1 MAKKESQNNL
11 TLFDVMKKEVTYHND
26 FSNTIFTDFTLKEKQ
41 LLLFLIAG
49 IKDTD
54 PDNKVY
60 SFNPK
65 EVKRMLNMTRQSYS
79 LDFTLKEKQ
88 LLLFLIA
95 GIKDT
100 DPDNKVYSFNP
111 KEVKRMLNMTRQ
123 SYSLLSEFVFSLQK
137 KPLTILK
144 PNKKIEA
151 ISIFDKVVYSPNDES
166 IDVKWGNSA
175 IEFFKKF
182 KTNFSDYFLENIIK
196 LKNENSVEFY
206 LKAESNLYR
215 GYFDIE
221 GEDIYKIFNVKY
233 PDLYNVKRFLINT
246 CLKDINK
253 NTDINIQVKN
263 KTIKRKIIGFTFSVV
278 KYPDL
283 YNVKRFLINT
293 CLKDINK
300 NTDINIQVKNKTIKR
315 KIIGFTFSVRRKV
328 SLSDELTKKIEKI
341 KKNIY
346 ISRSGF
352 FNKENLEKTLH
363 KLFRNFSNEELIQGL
378 ELCYHNIKNDFS
390 TFSYL
395 KNAIKYALD
404 NKEENKKEKSE
415 LKEVEIIDKNADI
428 EDAIIV
434 ENSEKNDNLK
444 TEEINSKG
452 IENIQLITKV
462 LDKEINIK
470 EKIKNK
476 EISLDKF
483 EKLSEEEQA
492 LIESK
497 ALILFKAEN
506 KGQDNFLV
514 LMKKNSPTMYY
525 KTLEKYI
532 LETMKEN
539 LIEEAEIIQKNIP
552 PIEAPIEKPLKKLEE
567 KTLPKK
573 RGRRKKL
580 DMLDELDKNE
590 EVPKNEK
597 KIISFVKKIYGKE
610 KVSEIILLKN
620 EKKIEV
626 FWSYYI
632 ELLKFNEEQKKK

>member
-26 FSNTIFTDFTLKEKQ
+26 FSNTIFT
-41 LLLFLIAG
+41 
-49 IKDTD
+49 
-54 PDNKVY
+54 
-60 SFNPK
+60 
-65 EVKRMLNMTRQSYS
+65 
-79 LDFTLKEKQ
+79 DFTLKEKQ

-263 KTIKRKIIGFTFSVV
+263 KTIKRKIIGFTFSV
-278 KYPDL
+278 
-283 YNVKRFLINT
+283 
-293 CLKDINK
+293 
-300 NTDINIQVKNKTIKR
+300 
-315 KIIGFTFSVRRKV
+315 RRKV

-404 NKEENKKEKSE
+404 NKEENKKEKRKLE
-415 LKEVEIIDKNADI
+415 EIEIIDKNADI

>member
-26 FSNTIFTDFTLKEKQ
+26 FSNTIFT
-41 LLLFLIAG
+41 
-49 IKDTD
+49 
-54 PDNKVY
+54 
-60 SFNPK
+60 
-65 EVKRMLNMTRQSYS
+65 
-79 LDFTLKEKQ
+79 DFTLKEKQ

-263 KTIKRKIIGFTFSVV
+263 KTIKRKIIGFTFSV
-278 KYPDL
+278 
-283 YNVKRFLINT
+283 
-293 CLKDINK
+293 
-300 NTDINIQVKNKTIKR
+300 
-315 KIIGFTFSVRRKV
+315 RRKV
-328 SLSDELTKKIEKI
+328 SLSDELTKKIEKV

>member
-11 TLFDVMKKEVTYHND
+11 TLFDIMKKEVTYHND

-65 EVKRMLNMTRQSYS
+65 EVKRMLNMTR
-79 LDFTLKEKQ
+79 K
-88 LLLFLIA
+88 
-95 GIKDT
+95 
-100 DPDNKVYSFNP
+100 
-111 KEVKRMLNMTRQ
+111 

-144 PNKKIEA
+144 ANKKIEA

-182 KTNFSDYFLENIIK
+182 KNNFSEYFLENIVK
-196 LKNENSVEFY
+196 LKKENSVEFY
-206 LKAESNLYR
+206 LRAESNLYK
-215 GYFDIE
+215 GCFDIE
-221 GEDIYKIFNVKY
+221 VEDIYKIFNVKY
-233 PDLYNVKRFLINT
+233 PELYDVKRFIINT

-263 KTIKRKIIGFTFSVV
+263 KTKGRKIIGFTFLV
-278 KYPDL
+278 K
-283 YNVKRFLINT
+283 
-293 CLKDINK
+293 
-300 NTDINIQVKNKTIKR
+300 
-315 KIIGFTFSVRRKV
+315 RKV

-352 FNKENLEKTLH
+352 FNKDNLEKTLH
-363 KLFRNFSNEELIQGL
+363 KLFRDFSNEELIQGL
-378 ELCYHNIKNDFS
+378 ELCYYNIKNDFS

-404 NKEENKKEKSE
+404 NKEENKKEKRKLE
-415 LKEVEIIDKNADI
+415 EIEIIDKNADI

-434 ENSEKNDNLK
+434 ENSEKNDDLK

-610 KVSEIILLKN
+610 KANEILSLKN
-620 EKKIEV
+620 EEKIEV

>member
-26 FSNTIFTDFTLKEKQ
+26 FSNTIFT
-41 LLLFLIAG
+41 
-49 IKDTD
+49 
-54 PDNKVY
+54 
-60 SFNPK
+60 
-65 EVKRMLNMTRQSYS
+65 
-79 LDFTLKEKQ
+79 DFTLKEKQ

-263 KTIKRKIIGFTFSVV
+263 KTIKRKIIGFTFSV
-278 KYPDL
+278 
-283 YNVKRFLINT
+283 
-293 CLKDINK
+293 
-300 NTDINIQVKNKTIKR
+300 
-315 KIIGFTFSVRRKV
+315 RRKV

-352 FNKENLEKTLH
+352 FNKDNLEKTLH

>member
-26 FSNTIFTDFTLKEKQ
+26 FSNTIFT
-41 LLLFLIAG
+41 
-49 IKDTD
+49 
-54 PDNKVY
+54 
-60 SFNPK
+60 
-65 EVKRMLNMTRQSYS
+65 
-79 LDFTLKEKQ
+79 DFTLKEKQ

-221 GEDIYKIFNVKY
+221 GEDIYKIFN
-233 PDLYNVKRFLINT
+233 
-246 CLKDINK
+246 
-253 NTDINIQVKN
+253 
-263 KTIKRKIIGFTFSVV
+263 V

-610 KVSEIILLKN
+610 KISEIILLKN

>member
-26 FSNTIFTDFTLKEKQ
+26 FSNTIFT
-41 LLLFLIAG
+41 
-49 IKDTD
+49 
-54 PDNKVY
+54 
-60 SFNPK
+60 
-65 EVKRMLNMTRQSYS
+65 
-79 LDFTLKEKQ
+79 DFTLKEKQ

-263 KTIKRKIIGFTFSVV
+263 KTIKRKIIGFTFSV
-278 KYPDL
+278 
-283 YNVKRFLINT
+283 
-293 CLKDINK
+293 
-300 NTDINIQVKNKTIKR
+300 
-315 KIIGFTFSVRRKV
+315 RRKV
-328 SLSDELTKKIEKI
+328 SLSDELTKKIEKL

-363 KLFRNFSNEELIQGL
+363 KLFRSFSNEEVIQGL
-378 ELCYHNIKNDFS
+378 ELCYYNIKNDFS

-404 NKEENKKEKSE
+404 NKEENIKEKSE
-415 LKEVEIIDKNADI
+415 LKEVEIIDKNTNI

-434 ENSEKNDNLK
+434 ENIEKNNDLK
-444 TEEINSKG
+444 TENINSKG

-470 EKIKNK
+470 ENIKNK
-476 EISLDKF
+476 EISLGNF
-483 EKLSEEEQA
+483 EKLSKEEQTK
-492 LIESK
+492 IEIK
-497 ALILFKAEN
+497 ALEKFKIKNGES
-506 KGQDNFLV
+506 NFLIT
-514 LMKKNSPTMYY
+514 MKHNSPTMYFN
-525 KTLEKYI
+525 TLKIYI
-532 LETMKEN
+532 LEAMEEN
-539 LIEEAEIIQKNIP
+539 LIEEAEIIEVKEPAKVVQKEP
-552 PIEAPIEKPLKKLEE
+552 VE
-567 KTLPKK
+567 KTTSTPKK

-580 DMLDELDKNE
+580 DMLNELNKNE
-590 EVPKNEK
+590 EVTKNEK

-610 KVSEIILLKN
+610 KANEILSLKN
-620 EKKIEV
+620 EEKIEV

>member
-11 TLFDVMKKEVTYHND
+11 TLFDIMKKEVTYHND

-65 EVKRMLNMTRQSYS
+65 EVKRMLNMTR
-79 LDFTLKEKQ
+79 K
-88 LLLFLIA
+88 
-95 GIKDT
+95 
-100 DPDNKVYSFNP
+100 
-111 KEVKRMLNMTRQ
+111 

-182 KTNFSDYFLENIIK
+182 KNNFSEYFLENIVK
-196 LKNENSVEFY
+196 LKKENSVEFY
-206 LKAESNLYR
+206 LRAESNLYK
-215 GYFDIE
+215 GCFDIE
-221 GEDIYKIFNVKY
+221 VEDIYKIFNVKY
-233 PDLYNVKRFLINT
+233 PELYDVKRFIINT

-263 KTIKRKIIGFTFSVV
+263 KTKGRKIIGFTFLV
-278 KYPDL
+278 K
-283 YNVKRFLINT
+283 
-293 CLKDINK
+293 
-300 NTDINIQVKNKTIKR
+300 
-315 KIIGFTFSVRRKV
+315 RKV

-352 FNKENLEKTLH
+352 FNKDNLEKTLH
-363 KLFRNFSNEELIQGL
+363 KLFRDFSNEELIQGL
-378 ELCYHNIKNDFS
+378 ELCYYNIKNDFS

-404 NKEENKKEKSE
+404 NKEENKKEKRKLE
-415 LKEVEIIDKNADI
+415 EIEIIDKNADI
-428 EDAIIV
+428 EDAIII
-434 ENSEKNDNLK
+434 ENSEKNDDLK
-444 TEEINSKG
+444 TEKINSKG

-470 EKIKNK
+470 EKVKNK
-476 EISLDKF
+476 ESSLANF
-483 EKLSEEEQA
+483 EKLSEEEKA

-506 KGQDNFLV
+506 KGQDNFLI

-539 LIEEAEIIQKNIP
+539 LIEEAEIIEEP
-552 PIEAPIEKPLKKLEE
+552 VE
-567 KTLPKK
+567 KTTSTPKK

-580 DMLDELDKNE
+580 DMLNELNKNE
-590 EVPKNEK
+590 EVTKNEK

-610 KVSEIILLKN
+610 KANEILSLKN
-620 EKKIEV
+620 EEKIEV
-626 FWSYYI
+626 FWFYYI

>member
-26 FSNTIFTDFTLKEKQ
+26 FSNTIFT
-41 LLLFLIAG
+41 
-49 IKDTD
+49 
-54 PDNKVY
+54 
-60 SFNPK
+60 
-65 EVKRMLNMTRQSYS
+65 
-79 LDFTLKEKQ
+79 DFTLKEKQ

-221 GEDIYKIFNVKY
+221 GEDIYKIFN
-233 PDLYNVKRFLINT
+233 
-246 CLKDINK
+246 
-253 NTDINIQVKN
+253 
-263 KTIKRKIIGFTFSVV
+263 V

>member
-26 FSNTIFTDFTLKEKQ
+26 FSNTIFT
-41 LLLFLIAG
+41 
-49 IKDTD
+49 
-54 PDNKVY
+54 
-60 SFNPK
+60 
-65 EVKRMLNMTRQSYS
+65 
-79 LDFTLKEKQ
+79 DFTLKEKQ

-221 GEDIYKIFNVKY
+221 GEDIYKIFN
-233 PDLYNVKRFLINT
+233 
-246 CLKDINK
+246 
-253 NTDINIQVKN
+253 
-263 KTIKRKIIGFTFSVV
+263 V

-483 EKLSEEEQA
+483 EKLSEEEQV

>member
-1 MAKKESQNNL
+1 MRKKESQNNL
-11 TLFDVMKKEVTYHND
+11 TLFDIMKKEVTYHND

-65 EVKRMLNMTRQSYS
+65 EVKSMLNMTR
-79 LDFTLKEKQ
+79 K
-88 LLLFLIA
+88 
-95 GIKDT
+95 
-100 DPDNKVYSFNP
+100 
-111 KEVKRMLNMTRQ
+111 

-144 PNKKIEA
+144 PDKKIEA

-182 KTNFSDYFLENIIK
+182 KNNFSEYFLENIVK

-206 LKAESNLYR
+206 LRAESNLYK
-215 GYFDIE
+215 GWFDIE

-233 PDLYNVKRFLINT
+233 PELYDVKRFIINT

-263 KTIKRKIIGFTFSVV
+263 KTKGRKIIGFTFSV
-278 KYPDL
+278 
-283 YNVKRFLINT
+283 
-293 CLKDINK
+293 
-300 NTDINIQVKNKTIKR
+300 KR
-315 KIIGFTFSVRRKV
+315 KI

-346 ISRSGF
+346 ISRSAL

-363 KLFRNFSNEELIQGL
+363 KLFRDFSNEELIQGL
-378 ELCYHNIKNDFS
+378 ELCYYNIKNDFS
-390 TFSYL
+390 SFSYL

-404 NKEENKKEKSE
+404 NMEENKKGK
-415 LKEVEIIDKNADI
+415 I

-434 ENSEKNDNLK
+434 DNSEINNDPK
-444 TEEINSKG
+444 IEKINSEG
-452 IENIQLITKV
+452 IENIHLITKV

-476 EISLDKF
+476 KSSLDKF

-492 LIESK
+492 RIEFK
-497 ALILFKAEN
+497 ALEKFKVKNGES
-506 KGQDNFLV
+506 NFLIT
-514 LMKKNSPTMYY
+514 MKHNSPTMYFNTL
-525 KTLEKYI
+525 KTYI
-532 LETMKEN
+532 LEAMEEN
-539 LIEEAEIIQKNIP
+539 LIEEAEIVEIKEPVKVEQKKL
-552 PIEAPIEKPLKKLEE
+552 IEK
-567 KTLPKK
+567 TTSTPKK

-590 EVPKNEK
+590 EVSKNEK

-610 KVSEIILLKN
+610 KVNEILLLKN
-620 EKKIEV
+620 GEKIEV
-626 FWSYYI
+626 FWAYYI
-632 ELLKFNEEQKKK
+632 ELLKFNEEQKNK

>member
-11 TLFDVMKKEVTYHND
+11 TLFDIMKKEVTYHND

-65 EVKRMLNMTRQSYS
+65 EVKRMLNMTR
-79 LDFTLKEKQ
+79 K
-88 LLLFLIA
+88 
-95 GIKDT
+95 
-100 DPDNKVYSFNP
+100 
-111 KEVKRMLNMTRQ
+111 

-144 PNKKIEA
+144 ANKKIEA

-182 KTNFSDYFLENIIK
+182 KNNFSEYFLENIVK
-196 LKNENSVEFY
+196 LKKENSVEFY
-206 LKAESNLYR
+206 LRAESNLYK
-215 GYFDIE
+215 GCFDIE
-221 GEDIYKIFNVKY
+221 VEDIYKIFNVKY
-233 PDLYNVKRFLINT
+233 PELYDVKRFIINT

-263 KTIKRKIIGFTFSVV
+263 KTKGRKIIGFTFLV
-278 KYPDL
+278 K
-283 YNVKRFLINT
+283 
-293 CLKDINK
+293 
-300 NTDINIQVKNKTIKR
+300 
-315 KIIGFTFSVRRKV
+315 RKV

-352 FNKENLEKTLH
+352 FNKDNLEKTLH
-363 KLFRNFSNEELIQGL
+363 KLFRDFSNEELIQGL
-378 ELCYHNIKNDFS
+378 ELCYYNIKNDFS

-404 NKEENKKEKSE
+404 NKEENKKEKRKLE
-415 LKEVEIIDKNADI
+415 EIEIIDKNADI

-434 ENSEKNDNLK
+434 ENSEKNDDLK

-470 EKIKNK
+470 EKVKNK
-476 EISLDKF
+476 ESSLANF

-492 LIESK
+492 KIEIK
-497 ALILFKAEN
+497 ALEKFKLKNGEN
-506 KGQDNFLV
+506 NFLIT
-514 LMKKNSPTMYY
+514 MKHNSPTMYFNTL
-525 KTLEKYI
+525 KTYI
-532 LETMKEN
+532 LEAMEEN
-539 LIEEAEIIQKNIP
+539 LIEEAEIIEVKEPAKVEQK
-552 PIEAPIEKPLKKLEE
+552 KSVE
-567 KTLPKK
+567 KTTSTPKK

-580 DMLDELDKNE
+580 DMLDELNKNE
-590 EVPKNEK
+590 EVTKNEK

-610 KVSEIILLKN
+610 KANEILSLKN
-620 EKKIEV
+620 EEKIEV

>member
-26 FSNTIFTDFTLKEKQ
+26 FSNTIFT
-41 LLLFLIAG
+41 
-49 IKDTD
+49 
-54 PDNKVY
+54 
-60 SFNPK
+60 
-65 EVKRMLNMTRQSYS
+65 
-79 LDFTLKEKQ
+79 DFTLKEKQ

-263 KTIKRKIIGFTFSVV
+263 KTIKRKIIGFTFSV
-278 KYPDL
+278 
-283 YNVKRFLINT
+283 
-293 CLKDINK
+293 
-300 NTDINIQVKNKTIKR
+300 
-315 KIIGFTFSVRRKV
+315 RRKV

-434 ENSEKNDNLK
+434 KNDNLK

>member
-65 EVKRMLNMTRQSYS
+65 E
-79 LDFTLKEKQ
+79 
-88 LLLFLIA
+88 I
-95 GIKDT
+95 
-100 DPDNKVYSFNP
+100 
-111 KEVKRMLNMTRQ
+111 KRMLNMTRQ

-182 KTNFSDYFLENIIK
+182 KNNFSDYFLENIIK

-221 GEDIYKIFNVKY
+221 GEDIYKIFN
-233 PDLYNVKRFLINT
+233 
-246 CLKDINK
+246 
-253 NTDINIQVKN
+253 
-263 KTIKRKIIGFTFSVV
+263 V

>member
-26 FSNTIFTDFTLKEKQ
+26 FSNTIFT
-41 LLLFLIAG
+41 
-49 IKDTD
+49 
-54 PDNKVY
+54 
-60 SFNPK
+60 
-65 EVKRMLNMTRQSYS
+65 
-79 LDFTLKEKQ
+79 DFTLKEKQ

-263 KTIKRKIIGFTFSVV
+263 KTIKRKIIGFTFSV
-278 KYPDL
+278 
-283 YNVKRFLINT
+283 
-293 CLKDINK
+293 
-300 NTDINIQVKNKTIKR
+300 
-315 KIIGFTFSVRRKV
+315 RRKV

-352 FNKENLEKTLH
+352 FNKDNLEKTLH

-404 NKEENKKEKSE
+404 NKEENKKEKRKLE
-415 LKEVEIIDKNADI
+415 EVEIIDKNADI
-428 EDAIIV
+428 EDAISV
-434 ENSEKNDNLK
+434 ENNEKNDDLK

-539 LIEEAEIIQKNIP
+539 LIEEAEIIQKNTP
-552 PIEAPIEKPLKKLEE
+552 PIEAPIE

-580 DMLDELDKNE
+580 DMIDELDKNE
-590 EVPKNEK
+590 EVTKNEK

-626 FWSYYI
+626 FWAYYI
-632 ELLKFNEEQKKK
+632 ELLKFNEEQKSK

>member
-26 FSNTIFTDFTLKEKQ
+26 FSNTIFT
-41 LLLFLIAG
+41 
-49 IKDTD
+49 
-54 PDNKVY
+54 
-60 SFNPK
+60 
-65 EVKRMLNMTRQSYS
+65 
-79 LDFTLKEKQ
+79 DFTLKEKQ

-263 KTIKRKIIGFTFSVV
+263 KTIKRKIIGFTFSV
-278 KYPDL
+278 
-283 YNVKRFLINT
+283 
-293 CLKDINK
+293 
-300 NTDINIQVKNKTIKR
+300 
-315 KIIGFTFSVRRKV
+315 RRKV

-363 KLFRNFSNEELIQGL
+363 KLFRSFSNEEVIQGL
-378 ELCYHNIKNDFS
+378 ELCYYNIKNDFS

-395 KNAIKYALD
+395 KNAIKYALENKKDKEKID
-404 NKEENKKEKSE
+404 NQIEEVVIIEKEENIS
-415 LKEVEIIDKNADI
+415 LKGK
-428 EDAIIV
+428 
-434 ENSEKNDNLK
+434 
-444 TEEINSKG
+444 
-452 IENIQLITKV
+452 ENIKLITEM
-462 LDKEINIK
+462 LDEDLNIK
-470 EKIKNK
+470 TKSKNNFD
-476 EISLDKF
+476 EDNF
-483 EKLSEEEQA
+483 KLFKTLPLEQKA

-532 LETMKEN
+532 LETMEEN
-539 LIEEAEIIQKNIP
+539 LIEEAEIIEVKEPAKVEQK
-552 PIEAPIEKPLKKLEE
+552 KSVE
-567 KTLPKK
+567 KTTSTPKK

-580 DMLDELDKNE
+580 DMLNELNKNE
-590 EVPKNEK
+590 EVTKNEK

-610 KVSEIILLKN
+610 KANEILSLKN
-620 EKKIEV
+620 EEKIEI